1 MFEYKYLNS
10 NEMVLNKLVNDFS
23 GFSKLDDLAKYTCD
37 ELLDL
42 IQDMD
47 AKISHE
53 DVYTYVTWENNQLAI
68 TICFNSSGEFMHI
81 EREVWKDL
89 DVDISYT
96 EED

>member
-1 MFEYKYLNS
+1 MFEYKFLNS

-68 TICFNSSGEFMHI
+68 TICFNSLGEFMHI

-96 EED
+96 EVD

>member
-1 MFEYKYLNS
+1 MFEYKFLNS

-23 GFSKLDDLAKYTCD
+23 GFSNLDDLSKYTCD

-47 AKISHE
+47 VKLSHE
-53 DVYTYVTWENNQLAI
+53 DVYKYVTWENNQLAI
-68 TICFNSSGEFMHI
+68 TICYSLSGEFKHI
-81 EREVWKDL
+81 EREVWKGL
-89 DVDISYT
+89 DVDISHA

>member
-1 MFEYKYLNS
+1 MFEYKFLNS

-23 GFSKLDDLAKYTCD
+23 GFSNLDDLSKYTCD

-47 AKISHE
+47 VKISHE
-53 DVYTYVTWENNQLAI
+53 DIYKYVTWENNQLAI
-68 TICFNSSGEFMHI
+68 TICFSLSGEFKHI

-89 DVDISYT
+89 DVDISHAD
-96 EED
+96 ED

>member
-1 MFEYKYLNS
+1 MFEYKFLNS

-53 DVYTYVTWENNQLAI
+53 DVYKYVTWENNQLAI

-81 EREVWKDL
+81 EREIWKDL

-96 EED
+96 EVD

>member
-1 MFEYKYLNS
+1 MFEYKFLNS

-42 IQDMD
+42 IPDMD

-89 DVDISYT
+89 DVDISYK
-96 EED
+96 EVD